1 MYSVHVSSV
10 PELTKNCN
18 VVKEA
23 LLEALER
30 DGLLKKPAAEIA
42 QDYAVI
48 LAEPGWLGRLFR
60 KVTGEKDGDLAV
72 RILKS
77 V

>member
-1 MYSVHVSSV
+1 MYTVMTSSI
-10 PELTKNCN
+10 EETTQNCN
-18 VVKEA
+18 VVKEI

-30 DGLLKKPAAEIA
+30 DGLLTKPAAEIA

-48 LAEPGWLGRLFR
+48 LAQPGWLGRLFR
-60 KVTGEKDGDLAV
+60 KVTGEKDGCWTV

>member
-1 MYSVHVSSV
+1 MYVVQV
-10 PELTKNCN
+10 TGVADLTKNCN
-18 VVKEA
+18 LVKEI
-23 LLEALER
+23 LLSALER
-30 DGLLKKPAAEIA
+30 DGLLKKPAAEIC
-42 QDYAVI
+42 QDYAVV

-60 KVTGEKDGDLAV
+60 KVTGEKDGDLQI